1 MVDRVKKNSLTFESL
16 LFSEEYYITDFDWWV
31 FCKEALLPVILFSS
45 TNLKYLS
52 SSLTWLKLGGK
63 NVANEKYYLRSP
75 VDVKSNTAPAY
86 HVLQPGMSFTELK
99 KDFFLLAEQG
109 DDDYRDNMQN
119 IETFLGKITIISSKS
134 RN

>member
-1 MVDRVKKNSLTFESL
+1 MEMTHIWYHLKRVNSSPLLSALNLTAIS
-16 LFSEEYYITDFDWWV
+16 
-31 FCKEALLPVILFSS
+31 
-45 TNLKYLS
+45 
-52 SSLTWLKLGGK
+52 
-63 NVANEKYYLRSP
+63 SP

-109 DDDYRDNMQN
+109 DDNYRDNMQN

-134 RN
+134 RK